1 MPEVPRFPDL
11 AHQELYESLLD
22 AFLLAQTSG
31 DFATTFLANVVPLQQ
46 AVSDL
51 TARVSMLET
60 EVADLTAR
68 VGVLE
73 GKVP

>member
-31 DFATTFLANVVPLQQ
+31 DFATTFLGAVVPLQQ
-46 AVSDL
+46 AVADL
-51 TARVSMLET
+51 QAQ
-60 EVADLTAR
+60 VADLTSR
-68 VGVLE
+68 VTVME

>member
-22 AFLLAQTSG
+22 AFLLAQTSS
-31 DFATTFLANVVPLQQ
+31 DFATTFLGAVVPLQQ
-46 AVSDL
+46 QVSDL
-51 TARVSMLET
+51 SARVSTLES

-68 VGVLE
+68 LVVLE